1 MPRALWGVLWTLAVA
16 VVLSGCFR
24 SDQDRALTTEI
35 GKSGL
40 DLVSYTG
47 TTRGAYIWPADG
59 DRHVCAE
66 PPPDL
71 GLTTAREISAN
82 LKAAAQ
88 TLGNI
93 AAPSID
99 AGGAAKLSS
108 AAIELAGRSQIVL
121 LTREFLYR
129 QCELAANFGPG
140 SKQYDSLSKQYGD
153 ILNVVILLAKAEQ
166 QQAEAELQAVQVEAR
181 RLGILQTDRVNTIV
195 AAVDNP
201 DGSIDAGALKKILDA
216 AKIDPSFK
224 ASIASRATAAELRE
238 YLEVVP
244 DPVTEALVQ
253 AIPGG

>member
-1 MPRALWGVLWTLAVA
+1 MTQQARILLLLTVLA
-16 VVLSGCFR
+16 LSGCFR
-24 SDQDRALTTEI
+24 SDQDRAVTTDI

-40 DLVSYTG
+40 NLVSYTG

-59 DRHVCAE
+59 GRHVCAE

-93 AAPSID
+93 GAPSVD

-129 QCELAANFGPG
+129 ECELAANFEPG
-140 SKQYDSLSKQYGD
+140 TPGYDAL
-153 ILNVVILLAKAEQ
+153 AEQ
-166 QQAEAELQAVQVEAR
+166 YRGILDVVVKLADAEKSRAAAELIAIQVEAG
-181 RLGILQTDRVNTIV
+181 RLNQAQDADIARVIAHVT
-195 AAVDNP
+195 AS
-201 DGSIDAGALKKILDA
+201 DGSIDRNALKTLLDT
-216 AKIDPSFK
+216 AKVDPSFRT
-224 ASIASRATAAELRE
+224 SIESRASLADLVD
-238 YLEVVP
+238 YLQIVP
-244 DPVTEALVQ
+244 DAVTQALAA
-253 AIPGG
+253 AIPKEG